1 MSYNCFHVEIAEH
14 IAHVRLSR
22 PQELNSMT
30 LDFWRELP
38 DIIEKIDQD
47 ASARVIVISSTGR
60 HFTAGMDLSV
70 FQSDSQLS
78 GSAPQANRGAATY
91 DLVRRFQRTFNC
103 LENCRIPVL
112 AAIQGGCIGGG
123 VDFVTACDMR
133 YATQDAFFCIQ
144 EINIGM
150 TADVGTFPRLTKLI
164 PEGVARELAYT
175 GRRMPAMRAQEIGLV
190 NQVYAD
196 QDTMLSDVMTI
207 ASEIA
212 SKAPLA
218 IYGTKRM
225 INYSRDHT
233 TADTLDYIGIWNA
246 SMLEPQQMA
255 EAFSAKAE
263 KRSATFPDLPPRR
276 GRD

>member
-1 MSYNCFHVEIAEH
+1 
-14 IAHVRLSR
+14 
-22 PQELNSMT
+22 
-30 LDFWRELP
+30 
-38 DIIEKIDQD
+38 
-47 ASARVIVISSTGR
+47 
-60 HFTAGMDLSV
+60 
-70 FQSDSQLS
+70 
-78 GSAPQANRGAATY
+78 
-91 DLVRRFQRTFNC
+91 
-103 LENCRIPVL
+103 
-112 AAIQGGCIGGG
+112 
-123 VDFVTACDMR
+123 
-133 YATQDAFFCIQ
+133 
-144 EINIGM
+144 
-150 TADVGTFPRLTKLI
+150 
-164 PEGVARELAYT
+164 
-175 GRRMPAMRAQEIGLV
+175 MPAARAQEIGLV

-263 KRSATFPDLPPRR
+263 KRSADFPDLPPRR

>member
-1 MSYNCFHVEIAEH
+1 MSYNCFQVTIADH
-14 IAHVRLSR
+14 IAHVQLSR

-38 DIIEKIDQD
+38 EIIEKIDQD

-78 GSAPQANRGAATY
+78 GSAPATNRGAATY
-91 DLVRRFQRTFNC
+91 DLVRGFQRTFNC

-123 VDFVTACDMR
+123 VDFATACDMR
-133 YATQDAFFCIQ
+133 YASQDAFFCIQ

-164 PEGVARELAYT
+164 PEGIARELAYT
-175 GRRMPAMRAQEIGLV
+175 GRRMPAARAQELGLV

-196 QDTMLSDVMTI
+196 QEAMLSAVMTI

-218 IYGTKRM
+218 IYGTKHL
-225 INYSRDHT
+225 INYSRDHS
-233 TADTLDYIGIWNA
+233 TADTLDYIGVWNA

-263 KRSATFPDLPPRR
+263 KRAANFPDLPPRR
-276 GRD
+276 GRV

>member
-1 MSYNCFHVEIAEH
+1 
-14 IAHVRLSR
+14 
-22 PQELNSMT
+22 
-30 LDFWRELP
+30 
-38 DIIEKIDQD
+38 
-47 ASARVIVISSTGR
+47 
-60 HFTAGMDLSV
+60 
-70 FQSDSQLS
+70 
-78 GSAPQANRGAATY
+78 
-91 DLVRRFQRTFNC
+91 
-103 LENCRIPVL
+103 
-112 AAIQGGCIGGG
+112 
-123 VDFVTACDMR
+123 MR

-175 GRRMPAMRAQEIGLV
+175 GRRMPAARAQELGLV

-196 QDTMLSDVMTI
+196 QETMLSDVMTI

-212 SKAPLA
+212 AKAPLA

-225 INYSRDHT
+225 INYSRDHS
-233 TADTLDYIGIWNA
+233 TADTLDYIGVWNA

-263 KRSATFPDLPPRR
+263 KRAANFPDLPPRR
-276 GRD
+276 GRV

>member
-1 MSYNCFHVEIAEH
+1 MSYNCFQVEIADH
-14 IAHVRLSR
+14 IAHVQLSR

-38 DIIEKIDQD
+38 EIIEKIDQD

-78 GSAPQANRGAATY
+78 GSAPATNRGAATY
-91 DLVRRFQRTFNC
+91 DLVRGFQRTFTC

-123 VDFVTACDMR
+123 VDFATACDMR

-164 PEGVARELAYT
+164 PEGIARELAYT
-175 GRRMPAMRAQEIGLV
+175 GRRMPAARAQELGLV
-190 NQVYAD
+190 NQVYTD
-196 QDTMLSDVMTI
+196 QEAMLSDVMTI

-225 INYSRDHT
+225 INYSRDHS
-233 TADTLDYIGIWNA
+233 TADTLDYIGVWNA

-263 KRSATFPDLPPRR
+263 KRTPNFPDLPPRR
-276 GRD
+276 GRG

>member
-1 MSYNCFHVEIAEH
+1 MSYNCFQVEIADH
-14 IAHVRLSR
+14 IAHVQLSR

-38 DIIEKIDQD
+38 EIIEKIDQD

-78 GSAPQANRGAATY
+78 GSAPATNRGAATY
-91 DLVRRFQRTFNC
+91 DLVRGFQRTFTC

-112 AAIQGGCIGGG
+112 AAIQGGCIGVG
-123 VDFVTACDMR
+123 VDFATACDMR

-164 PEGVARELAYT
+164 PEGIARELAYT
-175 GRRMPAMRAQEIGLV
+175 GRRMPAARAQELGLV
-190 NQVYAD
+190 NQVYTD
-196 QDTMLSDVMTI
+196 QEAMLSDVMTI

-225 INYSRDHT
+225 INYSRDHS
-233 TADTLDYIGIWNA
+233 TADTLDYIGVWNA

-263 KRSATFPDLPPRR
+263 KRTPNFPDLPPRR
-276 GRD
+276 GRG